1 MSYSIPGSFLFALIA
16 TAALAACAPKGA
28 QHDTAADETAV
39 TTAASNWEKAYNEK
53 NADAVAA
60 LYTEN
65 AQLLPPG
72 PPVVNGR
79 AAIRD
84 FWANDIATGGST
96 FAITTDSSGIA
107 GDWAWRS
114 GPWTATAAD
123 GSPAGTGKFLEVW
136 QRTSEGWKLH
146 RDIWN
151 VDESAAAAEPAPTA
165 SNQ

>member
-1 MSYSIPGSFLFALIA
+1 MSHANPGSVLFALIG
-16 TAALAACAPKGA
+16 TAMIAACSPQKS
-28 QHDTAADETAV
+28 QHDTAADEAAV
-39 TTAASNWEKAYNEK
+39 TAAASSWEKAYNEK

-60 LYTEN
+60 LYTED

-84 FWANDIATGGST
+84 FWANDIATSNST
-96 FAITTDSSGIA
+96 FAITAEASGLA

-114 GPWTATAAD
+114 GPWKATAAD
-123 GSPAGTGKFLEVW
+123 GSGATGKFVEIWRRTANGW
-136 QRTSEGWKLH
+136 QLH

-151 VDESAAAAEPAPTA
+151 VDEAPQVQFSTTGP
-165 SNQ
+165 